1 MTETPARLTP
11 KPDTL
16 RELFLKSG
24 NLCAFPNCAALMM
37 NEDGVFIGQ
46 VCHIEGAE
54 PGGER
59 FNPAMTNEHRRAYSN
74 LMLMCYEHHRVTNE
88 VVQYPVDGLRQIKAD
103 HERRFSRPDRA
114 ILERLTD
121 WTTTIQPTRVK
132 NLRRINEVLQWNQN
146 DSELKQG
153 VEELNEYIDCL
164 EVVPLE
170 VRRFVGQIARRIMR
184 INGAAATEHGLH
196 GTKVLI
202 SDIRDAFQL
211 QDRMLQ
217 ERVRQLDA
225 YRLGDLDE
233 INSDFGLQPALR
245 IYTLKSGWPLWLD
258 VVTFCEATSV
268 SLESFTEDLD
278 FSQFDT

>member
-1 MTETPARLTP
+1 MTETPTRLAP
-11 KPDTL
+11 KPETL

-24 NLCAFPNCAALMM
+24 NLCAFPNCTALMM

-46 VCHIEGAE
+46 VCHIEAAE
-54 PGGER
+54 SGGER
-59 FNPAMTNEHRRAYSN
+59 FNPAMTNEQRRAYSN
-74 LMLMCYEHHRVTNE
+74 LMLMCYEHHRVTND
-88 VVQYPVDGLRQIKAD
+88 VGQYPIERLQQIKAD

-121 WTTTIQPTRVK
+121 WTTTIQPKRVE
-132 NLRRINEVLQWNQN
+132 NLRRINEVLKWNQD
-146 DSELKQG
+146 DSELKEG
-153 VEELNEYIDCL
+153 IEELNEFIDRL
-164 EVVPLE
+164 QAVPIE
-170 VRRFVGQIARRIMR
+170 VRRFLGQVAKRIMR
-184 INGAAATEHGLH
+184 IDGTAATEEGLH
-196 GTKVLI
+196 GTKILI

-211 QDRMLQ
+211 PDHTLK
-217 ERVRQLDA
+217 ERVQQLDA

-258 VVTFCEATSV
+258 VVAFCEATSV
-268 SLESFTEDLD
+268 SLESFTEDLE